1 MPTKENPMEDVL
13 SGRGLTIGYDGRTV
27 SEHLDVRIPPGS
39 FTAIIG
45 PNACGKS
52 TLLRA
57 LSRLLKPAAGEVFLQ
72 GKDINSYPTRE
83 VARQLAL
90 LPQTSTAPDGITVA
104 DLVARGRFPHQSLLR
119 QWSEA
124 DQQAVDAALAATGVQ
139 DLADRTVGELS
150 GGQRQR
156 VWLALVLAQDTPV
169 LLLDEPTTFL
179 DIAHQLE
186 VLRLC
191 RGLHRTG
198 NYTLVTVLHELGMAF
213 RFADHV
219 IAMKDGRIVAQ
230 GSPAEIATPELM
242 KEIYGIEALVI
253 PDPATGGPLVVP
265 LEPEDLGSG
274 GTGPSRGHLH
284 GPPDTGAPR
293 TGISPQSGIPAPL
306 TEGAPA

>member
-1 MPTKENPMEDVL
+1 MSDVL
-13 SGRGLTIGYDGRTV
+13 SAEALTLGYDGHTI
-27 SEHLDVRIPPGS
+27 SENLDVVIPPGS

-57 LSRLLKPAAGEVFLQ
+57 LSRLLKPQAGQVFLQ
-72 GKDINSYPTRE
+72 GREIGRYSTRD
-83 VARQLAL
+83 VARRLAL
-90 LPQTSTAPDGITVA
+90 LPQSSAAPDGITVA

-119 QWSEA
+119 QWSDA
-124 DQQAVDAALAATGVQ
+124 DQAAVDAAMAATGVA
-139 DLADRTVGELS
+139 DLAGRTVDELS

-191 RGLHRTG
+191 RRLHESG
-198 NYTLVTVLHELGMAF
+198 NYTLVTVLHELSLAF

-230 GSPAEIATPELM
+230 GPPVQIATPELM
-242 KEIYGIEALVI
+242 KEIYGIDAVVI
-253 PDPATGGPLVVP
+253 EDPATGGPLVVP
-265 LEPEDLGSG
+265 LEPDSRPRPAGATAAAGSG
-274 GTGPSRGHLH
+274 AQVT
-284 GPPDTGAPR
+284 A
-293 TGISPQSGIPAPL
+293 A
-306 TEGAPA
+306 GAPA

>member
-1 MPTKENPMEDVL
+1 MEDVL

-57 LSRLLKPAAGEVFLQ
+57 LSRLMKPAAGEVFLQ
-72 GKDINSYPTRE
+72 GKDIDSYPTRE

-230 GSPAEIATPELM
+230 GTPAEIATPELM

-274 GTGPSRGHLH
+274 GTVPSGGHLH
-284 GPPDTGAPR
+284 GLPGTGTPR
-293 TGISPQSGIPAPL
+293 SGITPQPGLTPQPGIPAPL

>member
-1 MPTKENPMEDVL
+1 MPTPTERGTMPVQEVL
-13 SGRGLTIGYDGRTV
+13 SGTGLTLGYEGRTI
-27 SEHLDVRIPPGS
+27 SEHLDVEIPPGS

-57 LSRLLKPAAGEVFLQ
+57 LSRLLKPAAGQVFLN
-72 GKDINSYPTRE
+72 GRDIAGYSTRE

-90 LPQTSTAPDGITVA
+90 LPQSSSAPDGITVA
-104 DLVARGRFPHQSLLR
+104 DLVARGRFPHQGLLR
-119 QWSEA
+119 PWSDA
-124 DQQAVDAALAATGVQ
+124 DRRAVGAAMAATGVT

-179 DIAHQLE
+179 DISHQLD

-191 RGLHRTG
+191 RNLHRTG
-198 NYTLVTVLHELGMAF
+198 NYTLVTVLHELSLAF
-213 RFADHV
+213 RFADHI
-219 IAMKDGRIVAQ
+219 IAMKDGRVVAQ
-230 GSPAEIATPELM
+230 GPPEQIATPELM
-242 KEIYGIEALVI
+242 KEIYGIDAMVI

-265 LEPEDLGSG
+265 LEPETPETRNLRSG
-274 GTGPSRGHLH
+274 DAVRL
-284 GPPDTGAPR
+284 
-293 TGISPQSGIPAPL
+293 
-306 TEGAPA
+306 

>member
-1 MPTKENPMEDVL
+1 MSSKENPVEDVL

-57 LSRLLKPAAGEVFLQ
+57 LSRLLKPQAGQVFLQ
-72 GKDINSYPTRE
+72 GRDIDSYPTLE
-83 VARQLAL
+83 AARRLAL
-90 LPQTSTAPDGITVA
+90 LPQSSAAPDGITVA

-119 QWSEA
+119 QWSDA
-124 DQQAVDAALAATGVQ
+124 DQKAVYAALEATGVQ

-179 DIAHQLE
+179 DISHQLE

-191 RGLHRTG
+191 RALHRTG

-230 GSPAEIATPELM
+230 GTPEEIATPELM
-242 KEIYGIEALVI
+242 KEIYGIDALVI

-265 LEPEDLGSG
+265 LEP
-274 GTGPSRGHLH
+274 GH
-284 GPPDTGAPR
+284 TE
-293 TGISPQSGIPAPL
+293 PARSVAADPL
-306 TEGAPA
+306 TEGARA

>member
-1 MPTKENPMEDVL
+1 MTSKENPMEDVL
-13 SGRGLTIGYDGRTV
+13 SGRDLTIGYDGRTV
-27 SEHLDVRIPPGS
+27 SEHLDVVIPPGS

-57 LSRLLKPAAGEVFLQ
+57 LSRLLKPQAGQVFLQ
-72 GKDINSYPTRE
+72 GKDIGSYPTRE
-83 VARQLAL
+83 AARRLAL
-90 LPQTSTAPDGITVA
+90 LPQSSTAPDGITVA

-119 QWSEA
+119 QWSEE
-124 DQQAVDAALAATGVQ
+124 DQSAVSAALQATGVQ
-139 DLADRTVGELS
+139 DLADRTVCELS

-179 DIAHQLE
+179 DISHQLE

-191 RGLHRTG
+191 RTLHRTG
-198 NYTLVTVLHELGMAF
+198 RYTLVTVLHELGLAF

-230 GSPAEIATPELM
+230 GAPAQIATPELM
-242 KEIYGIEALVI
+242 KEIYGIDVLVI
-253 PDPATGGPLVVP
+253 TDPATGGPMVVP
-265 LEPEDLGSG
+265 LEPEYSDA
-274 GTGPSRGHLH
+274 R
-284 GPPDTGAPR
+284 
-293 TGISPQSGIPAPL
+293 
-306 TEGAPA
+306 

>member
-1 MPTKENPMEDVL
+1 MSTKENPMEDVL

-57 LSRLLKPAAGEVFLQ
+57 LSRLLKPAAGHVFLQ
-72 GKDINSYPTRE
+72 GKDIESYPTRE
-83 VARQLAL
+83 VARRLAL
-90 LPQTSTAPDGITVA
+90 LPQSSTAPDGITVA

-119 QWSEA
+119 QWSDA
-124 DQQAVDAALAATGVQ
+124 DQKAVYAAMEATGVQ

-179 DIAHQLE
+179 DISHQLE

-191 RGLHRTG
+191 RTLHRTG

-230 GSPAEIATPELM
+230 GTPVEIATPELM
-242 KEIYGIEALVI
+242 KEIYGIDAVVI
-253 PDPATGGPLVVP
+253 SDPATGGPLVVP
-265 LEPEDLGSG
+265 MEPGY
-274 GTGPSRGHLH
+274 
-284 GPPDTGAPR
+284 PDTSATRSAAGV
-293 TGISPQSGIPAPL
+293 PASL
-306 TEGAPA
+306 TEGASA

>member
-1 MPTKENPMEDVL
+1 MEDVL
-13 SGRGLTIGYDGRTV
+13 SGRGLRIGYEGRTV

-57 LSRLLKPAAGEVFLQ
+57 LSRLLKPASGQVFLQ
-72 GKDINSYPTRE
+72 GRDIDSYPTRE

-230 GSPAEIATPELM
+230 GTPAEIATPELM

-265 LEPEDLGSG
+265 LEPEDPSSG
-274 GTGPSRGHLH
+274 LPGTGRAGRTEVHPH
-284 GPPDTGAPR
+284 GLPGTATDP
-293 TGISPQSGIPAPL
+293 TGISLQPGTPAPL
-306 TEGAPA
+306 TEGARA

>member
-1 MPTKENPMEDVL
+1 MEDVL
-13 SGRGLTIGYDGRTV
+13 SGRGLSIGYDGRTV

-72 GKDINSYPTRE
+72 GKDIRSYPTRD

-139 DLADRTVGELS
+139 DLADRAVGELS

-230 GSPAEIATPELM
+230 GTPAEIATPELM
-242 KEIYGIEALVI
+242 KEIYGIDAVVI
-253 PDPATGGPLVVP
+253 ADPATGGPLVVP
-265 LEPEDLGSG
+265 LEPEAP
-274 GTGPSRGHLH
+274 GTGIVHPSAGS
-284 GPPDTGAPR
+284 A
-293 TGISPQSGIPAPL
+293 PAPL
-306 TEGAPA
+306 AEGAPV

>member
-1 MPTKENPMEDVL
+1 MTKGTHMPVTPTDAV
-13 SGRGLTIGYDGRTV
+13 SGAGLTLGYDGRII
-27 SEHLDVRIPPGS
+27 SENLDVVIPPGS

-57 LSRLLKPAAGEVFLQ
+57 LSRLMKPDAGQVFLQ
-72 GKDINSYPTRE
+72 GRDITGYGTRE
-83 VARQLAL
+83 VAKRLAL
-90 LPQTSTAPDGITVA
+90 LPQSATAPDGITVA

-119 QWSEA
+119 QWSDA
-124 DQQAVDAALAATGVQ
+124 DSAAVDAAMAATGVA
-139 DLADRTVGELS
+139 DLAGRLMGELS

-179 DIAHQLE
+179 DISHQLD

-191 RGLHRTG
+191 RDLHRTG
-198 NYTLVTVLHELGMAF
+198 NYTLVTVLHELSLAF

-230 GSPAEIATPELM
+230 GPPEQIATPELM
-242 KEIYGIEALVI
+242 KEIYGIDAVVI
-253 PDPATGGPLVVP
+253 RDPATGGPLVVP
-265 LEPEDLGSG
+265 LEPD
-274 GTGPSRGHLH
+274 P
-284 GPPDTGAPR
+284 APR
-293 TGISPQSGIPAPL
+293 PAGQP
-306 TEGAPA
+306 TAGRVADRTFA

>member
-1 MPTKENPMEDVL
+1 MEDVL
-13 SGRGLTIGYDGRTV
+13 SGRGLSIGYDGRTV

-72 GKDINSYPTRE
+72 GKDIRSYPTRE

-139 DLADRTVGELS
+139 DLADRAVGELS

-230 GSPAEIATPELM
+230 GTPAEIATPELM
-242 KEIYGIEALVI
+242 KEIYGIDAVVI
-253 PDPATGGPLVVP
+253 ADPATGGPLVVP
-265 LEPEDLGSG
+265 LEPEAP
-274 GTGPSRGHLH
+274 GTGIVHPSAGS
-284 GPPDTGAPR
+284 A
-293 TGISPQSGIPAPL
+293 PAPL
-306 TEGAPA
+306 AEGAPV

>member
-1 MPTKENPMEDVL
+1 MEDVL

-27 SEHLDVRIPPGS
+27 SEQLDVRIPPGS

-57 LSRLLKPAAGEVFLQ
+57 LSRLLKPAAGQVFLQ
-72 GKDINSYPTRE
+72 GQDINSYPTRE

-90 LPQTSTAPDGITVA
+90 LPQSSTAPDGITVA

-124 DQQAVDAALAATGVQ
+124 DQLAVANALAATGVQ
-139 DLADRTVGELS
+139 DLADRSVGELS

-179 DIAHQLE
+179 DIAHQLD

-191 RGLHRTG
+191 RSLHRTG
-198 NYTLVTVLHELGMAF
+198 NYTLVTVLHELGLAF

-230 GSPAEIATPELM
+230 GTPTQIATPELM
-242 KEIYGIEALVI
+242 KEIYGIDALVI

-265 LEPEDLGSG
+265 LEPGDSGSNTPTPAG
-274 GTGPSRGHLH
+274 SV
-284 GPPDTGAPR
+284 
-293 TGISPQSGIPAPL
+293 PAPYA
-306 TEGAPA
+306 EGAPV

>member
-1 MPTKENPMEDVL
+1 MTAAPLAVRPGADVL
-13 SGRGLTIGYDGRTV
+13 SGAGLTLGYDGRTI
-27 SEHLDVRIPPGS
+27 SEDLDVVIPPGS

-57 LSRLLKPAAGEVFLQ
+57 LSRLMKPDAGQVFLQ
-72 GKDINSYPTRE
+72 GRDINGYATRE
-83 VARQLAL
+83 VARKLAL
-90 LPQTSTAPDGITVA
+90 LPQSSTAPDGITVA

-119 QWSEA
+119 QWSDDDSA
-124 DQQAVDAALAATGVQ
+124 AVDAAMAATGVT
-139 DLADRTVGELS
+139 DLAGRTVGELS

-179 DIAHQLE
+179 DISHQLE

-191 RGLHRTG
+191 RRLHRTG
-198 NYTLVTVLHELGMAF
+198 NYTLVTVLHELSLAF

-230 GSPAEIATPELM
+230 GPPEQIATPELM
-242 KEIYGIEALVI
+242 KEIYGIDAVVI
-253 PDPATGGPLVVP
+253 RDPATGGPLVVP
-265 LEPEDLGSG
+265 LEPDSAAQRSSG
-274 GTGPSRGHLH
+274 MRG
-284 GPPDTGAPR
+284 AV
-293 TGISPQSGIPAPL
+293 A
-306 TEGAPA
+306 

>member
-1 MPTKENPMEDVL
+1 MNTKENPMEDVL

-57 LSRLLKPAAGEVFLQ
+57 LSRLLKPQAGLVFLQ
-72 GKDINSYPTRE
+72 GKDIESYPTRD
-83 VARQLAL
+83 VARRLAL
-90 LPQTSTAPDGITVA
+90 LPQSSTAPDGITVA

-119 QWSEA
+119 QWSAA
-124 DQQAVDAALAATGVQ
+124 DQEAVSAALEATGVQ

-179 DIAHQLE
+179 DISHQLE

-191 RGLHRTG
+191 RTLHRTG
-198 NYTLVTVLHELGMAF
+198 NYTLVTVLHELGLAF

-230 GSPAEIATPELM
+230 GPPAEIATPELM
-242 KEIYGIEALVI
+242 KEIYGIDALVI

-265 LEPEDLGSG
+265 LEPGHSG
-274 GTGPSRGHLH
+274 PETPRSR
-284 GPPDTGAPR
+284 PDV
-293 TGISPQSGIPAPL
+293 PL
-306 TEGAPA
+306 TLTTEGAPA